1 MPSWRNNPVGE
12 FNTRGQ
18 DKCPHCGDY
27 FPENWSLKHI
37 NGCASNPASA
47 PVPTPTDDPTEE

>member
-1 MPSWRNNPVGE
+1 MASGGNPVGE

-27 FPENWSLKHI
+27 YPSAWVVGHI
-37 NGCASNPASA
+37 NGCAKNPANQ
-47 PVPTPTDDPTEE
+47 TTDDETE